1 MMHGTSSGAGTAVA
15 VFAAQLDMHW
25 ETERRVV
32 WNAQEHAD
40 EERELVYEVS
50 WIPELAAWRRFLRS
64 QRKVQN

>member
-1 MMHGTSSGAGTAVA
+1 MMHRTICTAASPVT
-15 VFAAQLDMHW
+15 VFVAQLDMHW

-32 WNAQEHAD
+32 WNAQECAT
-40 EERELVYEVS
+40 EQRELVYEVS